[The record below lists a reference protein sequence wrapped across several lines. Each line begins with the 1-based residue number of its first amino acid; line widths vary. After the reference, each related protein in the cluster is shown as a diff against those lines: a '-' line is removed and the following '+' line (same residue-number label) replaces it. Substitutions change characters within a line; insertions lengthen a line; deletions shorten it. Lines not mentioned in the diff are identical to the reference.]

1 MTPSDLISE
10 GSSLMLFGMGF
21 VFLFLTLLVLVTSL
35 MSKIIDRYFQD
46 PVPSGAPGPN
56 RTSIN
61 NQPVSSNDQGELVA
75 AISAAIQMHRTKK
88 AQAEKRQ

>member
-35 MSKIIDRYFQD
+35 MSKIIDRYFQE
-46 PVPSGAPGPN
+46 PVPSGVSGPN

-75 AISAAIQMHRTKK
+75 AISAAIAMHRTKK

>member
-1 MTPSDLISE
+1 MNPSDLISE

-35 MSKIIDRYFQD
+35 MSTIIDRYFQEPLPSAVANPI
-46 PVPSGAPGPN
+46 PVNSQPS
-56 RTSIN
+56 
-61 NQPVSSNDQGELVA
+61 SSDDQGELVA

-88 AQAEKRQ
+88 AQAEKRR